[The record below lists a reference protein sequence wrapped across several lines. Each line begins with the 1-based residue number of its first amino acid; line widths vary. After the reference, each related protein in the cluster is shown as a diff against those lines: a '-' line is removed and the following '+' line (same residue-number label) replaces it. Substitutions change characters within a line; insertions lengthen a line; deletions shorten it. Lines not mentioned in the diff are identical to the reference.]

1 MSKAD
6 TSRSGTVVF
15 PSETAAHDP
24 KTNKWTIPILVLTVL
39 FVGLTRYGTSP
50 LRNIAHHRPLLNCDS
65 NPFGTDQAVFLY
77 VGRLVLHGGIPYR
90 DAFDHKGPLVYLL
103 DAAGLAI
110 HGVFGV
116 WLLELLCLAVST
128 VFAHKTAR
136 CFAPPGVALFTT
148 VISVFWFTARCN
160 GNLCETWSIPFL
172 LVSLYYWIRYLRE
185 DFQISK
191 RAAFTVGFCF
201 AAVLLMKPN
210 LTALWMLF
218 CLTVAWVSI
227 CRRAFG
233 FLVSRISF
241 FLLGA
246 GVLALPILG
255 WLWKNGAWNDFIG
268 QFWVF
273 NRIYCHVEF
282 TRKLAAFA
290 DLFNPLPRRA
300 YFTFFAVIGYIIL
313 ARRTKIKADRLI
325 FVSMEIFLILSMAL
339 MSMSGR
345 LYRWYL
351 PPLIVPFLPF
361 LAAAFAWSLEKKS
374 AGRDRFFKGALLVLL
389 LVPTLVCD
397 IPVFRPVSD
406 KITTV
411 ISSRTN
417 LETDGSKLSP
427 NQTSS
432 FYAREVADWLNE
444 NTEPETRIANFGIG
458 GRIFYWYAGRDSVS
472 KYFYIHDTH
481 LKNGYL
487 PDIIAE
493 LKEKAPEVFIF
504 QTMRGYPEN
513 SGKKRSVRADAASE
527 RNEVPMP
534 DEIAGWIAAAGYRKV
549 FETESYEVYRK

>member
-1 MSKAD
+1 MSKTD
-6 TSRSGTVVF
+6 TSHSGTVVF
-15 PSETAAHDP
+15 LSETAAHDP
-24 KTNKWTIPILVLTVL
+24 KTNKWAIPILVLTVL
-39 FVGLTRYGTSP
+39 FVGLTHYGTSP
-50 LRNIAHHRPLLNCDS
+50 LRNIAHHRPLLNCDNNS
-65 NPFGTDQAVFLY
+65 FGTDQAVFLY
-77 VGRLVLHGGIPYR
+77 IGRLVLHGGIPYR
-90 DAFDHKGPLVYLL
+90 DAFDHKGPLIYLL

-136 CFAPPGVALFTT
+136 CFAPPGVTLFTT
-148 VISVFWFTARCN
+148 VISAFWFTARCN

-227 CRRAFG
+227 RRRAFG
-233 FLVSRISF
+233 FLVSRISV

-246 GVLALPILG
+246 GVLAFPILG
-255 WLWKNGAWNDFIG
+255 WLWKNGAWNDFIE
-268 QFWVF
+268 QFWGF

-325 FVSMEIFLILSMAL
+325 FVSMDIFLILSMAL

-361 LAAAFAWSLEKKS
+361 LAAAFAWSLKTER
-374 AGRDRFFKGALLVLL
+374 AGWDKFLRRALLILL

-397 IPVFRPVSD
+397 IPVFRPVSRVVQ
-406 KITTV
+406 KGIQH
-411 ISSRTN
+411 RTDP
-417 LETDGSKLSP
+417 ETGDSKLSSG
-427 NQTSS
+427 QTSS
-432 FYAREVADWLNE
+432 FYAHEIADWLKE

-487 PDIIAE
+487 PDIVGE
-493 LKEKAPEVFIF
+493 LKRKAPEVFIF

-513 SGKKRSVRADAASE
+513 SGKKRSAAFDSESERVPVAIPEEIAKWIASE
-527 RNEVPMP
+527 
-534 DEIAGWIAAAGYRKV
+534 GYRKV
-549 FETESYEVYRK
+549 FENDSYEIYRK